1 MMLVVIW
8 VVAYFAVGVTLG
20 CALPAL
26 VHARRQ

>member
-8 VVAYFAVGVTLG
+8 VVAYFAVGVALG
-20 CALPAL
+20 CALLEL

>member
-20 CALPAL
+20 WALPAL